1 MTDQRSKTLAAI
13 DAFGLVGVPIREGA
27 KAPMADWDARTVIT
41 SKESIELVRDAPGVA
56 FHVFGPIVDVDLDN
70 HDPLVIAA
78 LDALLPQPI
87 GVWGRPGKPRSH
99 RLYKLPDDFDREPHS
114 ERLRVFKSLK
124 VGEKSLSVELRG
136 GTRSSAMVSVAPG
149 SIHPDTGEPYTWDV
163 LDTSASPPVVELP
176 DLLNAMGQ
184 ALSAAILARYW
195 QSGLRNDMAMALA
208 GMLWRMQSV
217 VASIAEQE
225 GRDIPPSDEAA
236 ARGEA
241 LLRAVMELAEDDPS
255 DARDRVRSFH
265 NTWRKLD
272 RDPGAKVTG
281 GARMAE
287 LIGED
292 GQSIVRTLHL
302 LSGADSGMLA
312 FDAIAA
318 DFRIW
323 YGQGV
328 LIDLDLV
335 RRGVTTF
342 WMTKEQAKN
351 SMGNR
356 AVRFGPNKIPLAPL
370 LFSSSAVG
378 RVFGVTFDPSTTDL
392 VVETEMGPQVNQWRG
407 FRIKPHPQPVADAD
421 VRPFLDYVF
430 GVVANGDEK
439 AYRWVMSWCADILQA
454 PGSKPGTCLVLVGEQ
469 GAGKTFLGECVL
481 GPILGPTH
489 FGQTNAV
496 SSITDR
502 FNQLVDNKLVV
513 QCDEAVHSYQ
523 RDMSARLKA
532 LITDQTVKIE
542 PKYVNAY
549 SKPNHMRFIFT
560 SNEET
565 AALFLDPTPSERRF
579 TVLKVSSTRANDVEY
594 WRDFRAW
601 MEENLPKVMRWLLDF
616 KYSRTLIT
624 RPYGTEA
631 KRMLQGVGVPL
642 EVSWLVER
650 VKQGFPLAPENYH
663 SWWQAFVLER
673 EATHEGSNLLI
684 ADTWPDIVHLPSLE
698 EDYRLFIR
706 ARGKQVHTGNAW
718 VSIKPLFPDGTI
730 EPAIQRSVTTFDAK
744 TATNH
749 KRRVRLYSFP
759 PRQAIVDHLYR
770 RYGDVFG
777 VNLNEPDRP
786 DDHGPHGPP
795 RNDLKL

>member
-27 KAPMADWDARTVIT
+27 KAPMSDWDARHVLS
-41 SKESIELVRDAPGVA
+41 SKESLDLVREAPGIA

-70 HDPLVIAA
+70 HDPYVIAA
-78 LDALLPQPI
+78 LDQLLPQPL
-87 GVWGRPGKPRSH
+87 GVWGRPSKPRSH
-99 RLYKLPDDFDREPHS
+99 RLYKLPDDFDREPYS
-114 ERLRVFKSLK
+114 ERLRVFKGLK
-124 VGEKSLSVELRG
+124 VGDDSLSVELRG
-136 GTRSSAMVSVAPG
+136 GNRSSAMVSVAPG
-149 SIHPDTGEPYTWDV
+149 SIHPETGEPYTWDV
-163 LDTSASPPVVELP
+163 LDVSSSPPVVDLP
-176 DLLNAMGQ
+176 QLLDAMGQ
-184 ALSAAILARYW
+184 ALSAALLARFW
-195 QSGLRNDMAMALA
+195 QPGARNDMAMALA

-217 VASIAEQE
+217 VNSIAEQE
-225 GRDIPPSDEAA
+225 GGDGPSTDEAA
-236 ARGEA
+236 AKGEA
-241 LLRAVMELAEDDPS
+241 LLRAVMELAEDDPT
-255 DARDRVRSFH
+255 DVRDRVRTFH

-292 GQSIVRTLHL
+292 GMTVVRNLHL
-302 LSGADSGMLA
+302 LSGADSGVLA

-335 RRGVTTF
+335 RRGVSTF
-342 WMTKEQAKN
+342 WMTREQAKN

-356 AVRFGPNKIPLAPL
+356 TVRLGKDKIPLAPL
-370 LFSSSAVG
+370 LFASSAVG
-378 RVFGVTFDPSTTDL
+378 RVYGVTFDPATTDL
-392 VVETEMGPQVNQWRG
+392 VVETETGAQVNQWRG
-407 FRIKPHPQPVADAD
+407 FRCKPHPAPVADAE
-421 VRPFLDYVF
+421 VEPFLDYMHAVL
-430 GVVANGDEK
+430 GAGDEG
-439 AYRWVMSWCADILQA
+439 ATAWVTAWVADILQR
-454 PGSKPGTCLVLVGEQ
+454 PGDKPGTALVLVGDP
-469 GAGKTFLGECVL
+469 GAGKTFLGEGVL
-481 GPILGPTH
+481 GPIVGPSH
-489 FGQTNAV
+489 FGQTNTV

-565 AALFLDPTPSERRF
+565 AALFLDPTPAERRF
-579 TVLKVSSTRANDVEY
+579 TVLKVSSCRADDMDY
-594 WRDFRAW
+594 WRAFRPW
-601 MEENLPKVMRWLLDF
+601 MEENLPKVMRWLLDH
-616 KYSRTLIT
+616 KYDRALIT

-642 EVSWLVER
+642 EVSWIVER
-650 VKQGFPLAPENYH
+650 LRQGFPIAPDNYH
-663 SWWQAFVLER
+663 SWWQAFVIEK
-673 EATHEGSNLLI
+673 EDMHAGSNLLV
-684 ADTWPDIVHLPSLE
+684 ADVWPDTIHLPSLE
-698 EDYRLFIR
+698 DDYRLFVR

-718 VSIKPLFPDGTI
+718 VTIRAVFPEGSI
-730 EPAIQRSVTTFDAK
+730 EPTVQRTVTTFDPR
-744 TATNH
+744 TAANH

-759 PRQAIVDHLYR
+759 AHKSIADHIYR

-777 VNLNEPDRP
+777 SNLNEPERP
-786 DDHGPHGPP
+786 DDHGPYGPP
-795 RNDLKL
+795 RNDLKF